1 MYFLSDHNS
10 QNHKGVVTDWWF
22 LLTPSMW
29 SVVKPLHGVCRFS
42 AGLGSRLGSLRS
54 PGVKIHRSSSLPSS
68 TRLVSSNMSDAEEK
82 TEAPPGFIEITEGR
96 AKILFPDTNEV
107 FYNPVQEF
115 NRDLRC
121 CLFVLC
127 Y

>member
-1 MYFLSDHNS
+1 MFR
-10 QNHKGVVTDWWF
+10 VA
-22 LLTPSMW
+22 
-29 SVVKPLHGVCRFS
+29 KPLQGVCRFS
-42 AGLGSRLGSLRS
+42 AGLGSRFGSLRF
-54 PGVKIHRSSSLPSS
+54 PGVKVHRSSSLLSS
-68 TRLVSSNMSDAEEK
+68 TRLVSSNMSDERNDEEK

-121 CLFVLC
+121 CLFMLC
-127 Y
+127 YYFILSEFCIITSMHECIMHVI